1 MNEWGLANAKCLLKN
16 ASVSEIVIGHYGVI
30 NDTDGGTIS
39 WQYLS
44 VKKHEQYYI
53 VLDQIQSTSSDHEWT
68 LLFILIL
75 NKYTVSVL
83 GQKHFWTKL
92 LTPSTVQYCTVQ

>member
-44 VKKHEQYYI
+44 VRKHEQ
-53 VLDQIQSTSSDHEWT
+53 
-68 LLFILIL
+68 F
-75 NKYTVSVL
+75 
-83 GQKHFWTKL
+83 
-92 LTPSTVQYCTVQ
+92 